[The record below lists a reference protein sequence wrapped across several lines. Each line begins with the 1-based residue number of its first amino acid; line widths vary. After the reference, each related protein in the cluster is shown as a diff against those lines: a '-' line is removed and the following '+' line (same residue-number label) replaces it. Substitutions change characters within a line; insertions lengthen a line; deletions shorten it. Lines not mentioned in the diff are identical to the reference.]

1 MGGGPYA
8 KNSGPSLIDEA
19 GVLSKLGVIPNKV
32 VELKALTGDS
42 SDNIPGVKGVGPK
55 TAITLLKEN
64 GDLDGIYNAL
74 AEVEAEGEKAS
85 RGAIKGALKS
95 KLSNDR
101 DNAYL
106 SLHLAEILVDIPL
119 PKAPR
124 LELGSVDN
132 DGLADRLSALELN
145 SLVRQVPSFVATF
158 SSGGF
163 KANRHELEPSRSATS
178 AAEPE
183 SSTETKASNDNELPA
198 LEPQL
203 ITNPEELQELVKRL
217 MGCRDRLKPVAIDT
231 ETTALNPFCAEL
243 VGLGVCWGE
252 GLQDLAYIPI
262 GHHPPAALL
271 DLSLIHI

>member
-1 MGGGPYA
+1 MCAIFGICGKNNESLLKNISKSQIYRGPDSQNFFIDQSKKLSLGNNRLAVVDDQRDIAVLYMGGGPYA

-19 GVLSKLGVIPNKV
+19 GVLSKLGVVPSKV

-132 DGLADRLSALELN
+132 DGLTDRLSALELN

-158 SSGGF
+158 SSG
-163 KANRHELEPSRSATS
+163 
-178 AAEPE
+178 
-183 SSTETKASNDNELPA
+183 
-198 LEPQL
+198 
-203 ITNPEELQELVKRL
+203 
-217 MGCRDRLKPVAIDT
+217 
-231 ETTALNPFCAEL
+231 
-243 VGLGVCWGE
+243 
-252 GLQDLAYIPI
+252 
-262 GHHPPAALL
+262 
-271 DLSLIHI
+271 